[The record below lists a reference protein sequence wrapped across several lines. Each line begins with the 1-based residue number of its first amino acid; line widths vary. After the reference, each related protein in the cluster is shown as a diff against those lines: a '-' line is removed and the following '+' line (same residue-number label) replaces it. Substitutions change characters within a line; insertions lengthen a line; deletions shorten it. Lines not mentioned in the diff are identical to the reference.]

1 MVDLSGIRVAKRRIA
16 PYIHKTPV
24 LTSSSLDEMTE
35 TKLYF
40 KCENFQRSG
49 SFKIRGATNAV
60 LQLTNKQLEKGVVT
74 ASSGNH
80 GAALSMAVSRLGIT
94 PKIVMPTNTAKI
106 KIDNVKRNGGEIIWC
121 EPNQVSREKVLN
133 NILEKTKSVLIHPY
147 NDQRIIEGQGTVAL
161 EFLDQLPDLDVI
173 ITPVSGGGLISG
185 IICSVKN
192 INEKIEIYGAEPKE
206 ADDAFRSLEIGT
218 IQTNKF
224 TNTICDGLR
233 AQIGTLT
240 FPIIKN
246 KVSGILTV
254 EEEEIIDSMKLIWET
269 MKIIVEPSCAI
280 TLAAV
285 FNNKNMFK
293 GMKVGLVIS
302 GGNVDLENLPWEN

>member
-1 MVDLSGIRVAKRRIA
+1 MVDLSGIRKAKKRIE

-60 LQLTNKQLEKGVVT
+60 LQLTSKQLEKGVVT

>member
-1 MVDLSGIRVAKRRIA
+1 MVDLLGIREAKKRIE

-60 LQLTNKQLEKGVVT
+60 LQLTSKQLEKGVVT

-94 PKIVMPTNTAKI
+94 PKIVMPRNTAKI

-121 EPNQVSREKVLN
+121 EPNQDSREKALN
-133 NILEKTKSVLIHPY
+133 NILEKTKSVLVHPY

-161 EFLDQLPDLDVI
+161 EFLEQLPDLDVI
-173 ITPVSGGGLISG
+173 ITPVSGGGLLSG
-185 IICSVKN
+185 IICSVKK

-218 IQTNKF
+218 IQTNQS

-254 EEEEIIDSMKLIWET
+254 GEEEIIDSMKLIWET

>member
-1 MVDLSGIRVAKRRIA
+1 MVDLSGIRKANKRIE

-60 LQLTNKQLEKGVVT
+60 LQLTSKQLEKGVVT

>member
-94 PKIVMPTNTAKI
+94 PKIVMPRNTPKI

-121 EPNQVSREKVLN
+121 EPNQISREKVLN
-133 NILEKTKSVLIHPY
+133 NILEQTRSVLIHPY

-161 EFLDQLPDLDVI
+161 EFLEQLPDLDVI
-173 ITPVSGGGLISG
+173 ISPVSGGGLLSG
-185 IICSVKN
+185 IICSVKK
-192 INEKIEIYGAEPKE
+192 INEKIEVYGAEPKE

-218 IQTNKF
+218 IQKNQF

-240 FPIIKN
+240 FPIIKD
-246 KVSGILTV
+246 KASGIFTV
-254 EEEEIIDSMKLIWET
+254 GEEEIIDSMKLIWET

>member
-1 MVDLSGIRVAKRRIA
+1 MVDLSGIREAKKRIE

-60 LQLTNKQLEKGVVT
+60 LQLTSKQLEKGVVT

>member
-1 MVDLSGIRVAKRRIA
+1 M
-16 PYIHKTPV
+16 
-24 LTSSSLDEMTE
+24 
-35 TKLYF
+35 
-40 KCENFQRSG
+40 
-49 SFKIRGATNAV
+49 
-60 LQLTNKQLEKGVVT
+60 
-74 ASSGNH
+74 
-80 GAALSMAVSRLGIT
+80 
-94 PKIVMPTNTAKI
+94 PKNTAKI

-121 EPNQVSREKVLN
+121 EPNQVSREKLLN
-133 NILEKTKSVLIHPY
+133 NILKKTKSVLVHPY

-161 EFLDQLPDLDVI
+161 EFLEQFPDLDVI
-173 ITPVSGGGLISG
+173 ISPVSGGGLLSG
-185 IICSVKN
+185 IICSVKK
-192 INEKIEIYGAEPKE
+192 INEKIEVYGAEPKE

-218 IQTNKF
+218 IQTNQF

-240 FPIIKN
+240 FPIIKD
-246 KVSGILTV
+246 KVSGIFTV
-254 EEEEIIDSMKLIWET
+254 GEEEIIDSMKLIWET

-302 GGNVDLENLPWEN
+302 GGNVDLENLPWEK